1 MKKFTILV
9 DMDDTIENLLEG
21 WVSWINAKYGTTV
34 DWHDIRSWDISIN
47 FPGLTKEQLFEPFY
61 IDDFWDWVKP
71 IPYATEMLH
80 QLLVDGHD
88 IYIVSATTPETL
100 PAKMERVLFRY
111 FPYLKWE
118 NVIIASRKQMI
129 RGDILI
135 DDGVHNLVGGDYIRI
150 LMNAPH
156 NRDFDEKAYGMTRVY
171 GWAEI
176 YAMITEMANS

>member
-1 MKKFTILV
+1 
-9 DMDDTIENLLEG
+9 
-21 WVSWINAKYGTTV
+21 
-34 DWHDIRSWDISIN
+34 
-47 FPGLTKEQLFEPFY
+47 
-61 IDDFWDWVKP
+61 
-71 IPYATEMLH
+71 
-80 QLLVDGHD
+80 
-88 IYIVSATTPETL
+88 
-100 PAKMERVLFRY
+100 MERVLFRY

-156 NRDFDEKAYGMTRVY
+156 NSDFDEKAYGMTRVY
-171 GWAEI
+171 GWEEI